1 MTFSTARPTLY
12 NRDPYTF
19 FNASSVPAG
28 ILNVILSILTSWDQ
42 ASTDYAY
49 AEQFHPNGV
58 LHVVPE
64 PSVGKDAMRRLHDSM
79 INPSAGP
86 IVDLQHYLDR
96 VFLMPSPPDGK
107 TEVVF
112 TGKLTS
118 VLKTG
123 DEVTTD
129 FATWLVMSPSQ
140 DGAGALKVELLRV
153 LSDTGE
159 LMAKIG
165 AMMLQDGQQS

>member
-1 MTFSTARPTLY
+1 MTLPAARPTLY

-19 FNASSVPAG
+19 FNASSVSPQ

-58 LHVVPE
+58 LHVTPE
-64 PSVGKDAMRRLHDSM
+64 PSVGKEAMRRLHDSM
-79 INPSAGP
+79 INPSDGP
-86 IVDLQHYLDR
+86 VVDLQHYLDR
-96 VFLMPSPPDGK
+96 IFLMPSPPEGK

-129 FATWLVMSPSQ
+129 FATWLVLSTSH
-140 DGAGALKVELLRV
+140 DAAGELKVELLRV

-165 AMMLQDGQQS
+165 AMMVQDGQKN

>member
-1 MTFSTARPTLY
+1 MTFSTTRPTLY
-12 NRDPYTF
+12 NRDPYAF
-19 FNASSVPAG
+19 VNASSVPPQ
-28 ILNVILSILTSWDQ
+28 ILNVIHSILTSWDQ

-49 AEQFHPNGV
+49 TKQFHSDGA
-58 LHVVPE
+58 LHVTPE
-64 PSVGKDAMRRLHDSM
+64 PSVGEDAMRQLHDSM

-96 VFLMPSPPDGK
+96 FFLMASPPEGK
-107 TEVVF
+107 TEAVF

-140 DGAGALKVELLRV
+140 EGSEDLKVELLRV

-165 AMMLQDGQQS
+165 AMMPQGA